1 MYLTQITPSND
12 TTHSTAEEMFLA
24 VGGSVG
30 YWQGN
35 VATLVDDIGALKPS
49 MFIGVPRVFDR
60 IYGRVIG
67 QVCGYAWQR
76 CGFWCSMTAPFSLL
90 YAASQASTCNG
101 ILT

>member
-1 MYLTQITPSND
+1 MYLTQVISSND

-24 VGGSVG
+24 VGGAVG

-67 QVCGYAWQR
+67 QVCGCIWQC
-76 CGFWCSMTAPFSLL
+76 CGFSWSTTAPFSLL
-90 YAASQASTCNG
+90 DICC
-101 ILT
+101 